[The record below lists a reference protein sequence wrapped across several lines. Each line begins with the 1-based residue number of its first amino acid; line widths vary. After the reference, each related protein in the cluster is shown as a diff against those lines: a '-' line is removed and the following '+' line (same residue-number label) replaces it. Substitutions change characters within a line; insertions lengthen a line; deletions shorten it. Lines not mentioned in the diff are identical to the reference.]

1 MRLSPRLSS
10 LVALFTVAAV
20 ALTGVPLRAQTPE
33 RRTAA
38 QAPQQKPP
46 APTQKPPAPTRKPPA
61 PTQKPPAA
69 AAAPAAKPAEP
80 VRPPAPPPAVDVRFK
95 TTYTTEGLKTETA
108 TYIKGQRERFEFQ
121 DTILLKQHDQKRT
134 IQIMR
139 AANTFLVT
147 PDGLPVAPIGAA
159 PGAAP
164 KPPGVV
170 VVATTIVDTGERKN
184 AFGHQARHVKTMIDK
199 QPAQGACD
207 TTKQRIETD
216 GWYIDSPPALASQ
229 AQPDQAPPV
238 APGGC
243 ADQIQATSNGD
254 PKALGFP
261 LAYTTTVIGDD
272 GKPFVSRMEVSEFE
286 LTTLDPALF
295 EIPQGLNVAMN
306 VRELS
311 KALSDANEV
320 KLVAADAAPAA
331 APTPRTPGVARIGVP
346 EFTNKTPQAVDTRTL
361 RQRLIGDLIAAK
373 FEAVP
378 MAAAPPAD
386 LQKRAAEL
394 GYDYVLLA
402 EVTELKASKPGRL
415 SGLARA
421 ASGIAGARGAGAA
434 AAPPQEIT
442 EASVDVKLVQ
452 NDGKQRLSTTTKG
465 KDGSGF
471 TLQTGLGLARFAGTM
486 YLSMFAGPMMLAR
499 LNTFGAANLGGMG
512 MLGNPMLYQM
522 QVGGL
527 GGLGRG
533 AGIDG
538 TAGAASYLIQQAM
551 TMNDL
556 GGFVGTPGQ
565 GPSYDESLGEAVQ
578 NAAKAVQKALQ
589 DKK

>member
-1 MRLSPRLSS
+1 MNLSSRLSS
-10 LVALFTVAAV
+10 IVALFTVVAV
-20 ALTGVPLRAQTPE
+20 ALTGMPLNAQTPQP
-33 RRTAA
+33 RPAPQATQQKPPAPQPTPSATQQKPR
-38 QAPQQKPP
+38 APQQKPP
-46 APTQKPPAPTRKPPA
+46 AP
-61 PTQKPPAA
+61 
-69 AAAPAAKPAEP
+69 APAAKPAEP
-80 VRPPAPPPAVDVRFK
+80 VRPPAPPPQLDVRFK
-95 TTYTTEGLKTETA
+95 TTYTTEGMTTETV
-108 TYIKGQRERFEFQ
+108 TYIKGPRERFEFQ
-121 DTILLKQHDQKRT
+121 DTVLLKQHDQKRT
-134 IQIMR
+134 IQVMR
-139 AANTFLVT
+139 SANTYLVT
-147 PDGLPVAPIGAA
+147 ADGLPAAPLGAA
-159 PGAAP
+159 AAAPP

-170 VVATTIVDTGERKN
+170 IVATTIVDTGERKN
-184 AFGHQARHVKTMIDK
+184 AFGQQARHVKTMIDK
-199 QPAQGACD
+199 QPTQGACD

-229 AQPDQAPPV
+229 AQPEQAPPA

-243 ADQIQATSNGD
+243 ADQIQATANGD

-261 LAYTTTVIGDD
+261 IAYTTTVIGDD
-272 GKPFVSRMEVSEFE
+272 GKPLVAKMEVSEFE
-286 LTTLDPALF
+286 MTTLDPALF
-295 EIPQGLNVAMN
+295 EIPQGMNAAMN

-320 KLVAADAAPAA
+320 KLVAADAAPVAT
-331 APTPRTPGVARIGVP
+331 PNPRTAGVVRIGVP
-346 EFTNKTPQAVDTRTL
+346 EFTNKTSQAVDTRTL
-361 RQRLIGDLIAAK
+361 RQRLIGDLIDAK

-378 MAAAPPAD
+378 MAAAAPAD
-386 LQKRAAEL
+386 LQKRAADL

-415 SGLARA
+415 SGLVRA
-421 ASGIAGARGAGAA
+421 ASGVAGARGAGAA

-465 KDGSGF
+465 KDGNGF

-522 QVGGL
+522 QLGGL

-589 DKK
+589 K